1 MEILKAYRFVR
12 RHVSISDRIRTARN
26 MRRAKKLE
34 QFQFCVW
41 TRFDVMAAFIQD
53 HGNKLVRELDNG
65 EYIKL

>member
-1 MEILKAYRFVR
+1 MDIFKAYRFVL
-12 RHVSISDRIRTARN
+12 RHVSIAEQIRTERN

-41 TRFDVMAAFIQD
+41 TRLDVMAAFIQD
-53 HGNKLVRELDNG
+53 YGNKLVRELDNG

>member
-1 MEILKAYRFVR
+1 MDIFKTYRFVR
-12 RHVSISDRIRTARN
+12 RHVSIAERIGTARN

-41 TRFDVMAAFIQD
+41 TRLDVMAAFIQD

>member
-1 MEILKAYRFVR
+1 MDIFKAYRFVR
-12 RHVSISDRIRTARN
+12 RHVPAAERIRTARN

-41 TRFDVMAAFIQD
+41 TRLDVMAAFIQD
-53 HGNKLVRELDNG
+53 HGNKLVKALENG